1 MDIKAL
7 VRKAGPAALFLA
19 FWAVLIFLKKEP
31 TPRLDPSETALS
43 AGSVKALG
51 EARPPASGPRVA
63 RAPLPPVDPP
73 SRVTWTLPAAEPPFA
88 KFTDWF
94 SRYSTSEAET
104 REQLEKEGIEL
115 ARERRVELRRLI
127 QADPKQALE
136 LAVPVGVR
144 RALPHSITSLLE
156 KRVSG
161 RGTLAVFGAL
171 PERGRENEVALTF
184 RRAQLEN
191 LEYQAYVYGRRLGE
205 PTRAHLPLNGIA
217 VDNLLAI
224 HESPARILEPEEIA
238 DLNVAA
244 SEALCAVSGQPA
256 TIDGEQ
262 TAVEVG
268 GEVVFLCGK
277 IHADDLNKRLIAA
290 EAQDTLGISSVSG
303 EQSISSTY
311 TEGQKKLLVIRVDF
325 SDLAGST
332 IASNSAVSLISSLGS
347 FYAESSYGK
356 TGFFL
361 AGAGSAVTP
370 VLRMPRTAADY
381 GGSDDFTGLR
391 SDARSAAAAAGFV
404 LAQYQFDLICMGAV
418 PGFGWAG
425 LGYVGAPGAWLHN
438 SFSAGVAGHE
448 LGHNYGLNHASFWDT
463 AGQSIIGSG
472 THVEYGDS
480 FDTMGAASAGNNHF
494 NARYKNYLN
503 WLTPAD
509 RVNVTSNGTY
519 RIYAHDD
526 ASATGLR
533 GLRIV
538 RSSTT
543 NYWVE
548 LRQKFTSNKWLMN
561 GVGLRWTGNGNE
573 HSHLLDTTPG
583 SPNGLTDSALVI
595 GRTFS
600 DLGANVH
607 ITPIRKGGT
616 TPESMD
622 VTVNLGPF
630 PTNLPP
636 VLAVIASSATV
647 SAGAV
652 VDFSTS
658 ALDPNG
664 DALAYYWDF
673 GDGNFGP
680 NSPAVSYH
688 WNIAGEYLVQCT
700 ATDMK
705 GGLAIASAL
714 VRVGS
719 PATFRISGQVKSD
732 GLPLPGVRI
741 YVSSSKMTY
750 TDSDGSYTLAGL
762 SAGAYTVSASLDG
775 YVFIPIFANP
785 VRMGPSAT
793 DIDFFGA
800 SSAGQSATL
809 VSIGSVWKYL
819 DKGSNQGSNWSKPD
833 FTDLSWKE
841 GRAQLGYGD
850 ADEATT
856 VSFGSNPNNKFI
868 TTYFRHRFT
877 VGDLALN
884 TNLTVNILRDD
895 GAVVYLNG
903 VEIFRSNMPAT
914 GTIGFNTLASST
926 VSGANESVFSSGP
939 VNASLL
945 RVGENVLAVEIHQS
959 SVTSSDISFDLE
971 LKGALYQPPLV
982 VIASPREGAIFPA
995 SSSFLLQANTSDFD
1009 GTVRKVEFF
1018 ADGQKLGEDLASP
1031 FSLSWGRAELGRVT
1045 LTAVATDNDGLSS
1058 TSAPVT
1064 VTFETAL
1071 VPPGSVWRFLDNGSN
1086 QRTSWFGVEFD
1097 ASAWKSGPAE
1107 LGYGD
1112 GPEAT
1117 VVNFG
1122 TNPSSKFITTYFRQD
1137 FTVADPEQWASLSL
1151 GLLRDDGAV
1160 VYLNGGE
1167 ILRMNMP
1174 AGAISYTTPASRA
1187 VDGVEETTYQLSSVD
1202 PGRLVP
1208 GRNVFAVEVHQ
1219 ASGASSDLSFDLFLT
1234 GARKPGSARPGLSW
1248 TRSGEDLL
1256 LSWPASASGWS
1267 LYSTDDL
1274 SPAIV
1279 WSPVNSLAILVEG
1292 RNVVAITP
1300 GTGRRF
1306 YTLRKP

>member
-1 MDIKAL
+1 MN
-7 VRKAGPAALFLA
+7 
-19 FWAVLIFLKKEP
+19 
-31 TPRLDPSETALS
+31 
-43 AGSVKALG
+43 
-51 EARPPASGPRVA
+51 
-63 RAPLPPVDPP
+63 
-73 SRVTWTLPAAEPPFA
+73 
-88 KFTDWF
+88 FTDWF
-94 SRYSTSEAET
+94 ARYSAAEAET
-104 REQLEKEGIEL
+104 KALLEQEGIEL
-115 ARERRVELRRLI
+115 ARRRRVELQQLI
-127 QADPKQALE
+127 QTDPKQALE

-144 RALPHSITSLLE
+144 RALPQSITSLLE

-171 PERGRENEVALTF
+171 PERGQENVVAPTF

-191 LEYQAYVYGRRLGE
+191 LEYKAYVYGRRLGE
-205 PTRAHLPLNGIA
+205 PTRAEVSLNGIA
-217 VDNLLAI
+217 VDNLLAVN
-224 HESPARILEPEEIA
+224 ENPARVLEPEEVA

-256 TIDGEQ
+256 TINGEE
-262 TAVEVG
+262 TAVDVG

-277 IHADDLNKRLIAA
+277 IHADDLNKRLVAA
-290 EAQDTLGISSVSG
+290 EAQDILGATSVSG
-303 EQSISSTY
+303 EQSISSAY
-311 TEGQKKLLVIRVDF
+311 TEGQKKLLILRVDF
-325 SDLAGST
+325 SDLPAST
-332 IASNSAVSLISSLGS
+332 ISSNAAVSLIASLNS
-347 FYAESSYGK
+347 FYSESSYGK
-356 TGFFL
+356 TGFLL
-361 AGAGSAVTP
+361 AGAGSGVTP

-425 LGYVGAPGAWLHN
+425 LGYVGAPGAWLRN
-438 SFSAGVAGHE
+438 SFSTGVAGHE
-448 LGHNYGLNHASFWDT
+448 LGHNFGLNHASFWDT

-503 WLTPAD
+503 WLTSAD
-509 RVNVTSNGTY
+509 RINVTSNGTY
-519 RIYAHDD
+519 RIQAHDN
-526 ASATGLR
+526 ASATGVR

-538 RSSTT
+538 RGSTT

-548 LRQKFTSNKWLMN
+548 LRQKFTANKWLMN
-561 GVGLRWTGNGNE
+561 GVGLRWAGNGNE

-600 DLGANVH
+600 DRGANIH
-607 ITPIRKGGT
+607 ITPVGKGGT
-616 TPESMD
+616 RPESMD

-636 VLAVIASSATV
+636 ELAVTAGSTIVALSTAVSLSA
-647 SAGAV
+647 
-652 VDFSTS
+652 S

-673 GDGNFGP
+673 GDGNFGS
-680 NSPAVSYH
+680 NSPAASH
-688 WNIAGEYLVQCT
+688 QWIAAGEYLVQCT

-705 GGLAIASAL
+705 GGLAIDSVL

-719 PATFRISGQVKSD
+719 PATFRISGQVKAD
-732 GLPLPGVRI
+732 GLPLQGVRI

-762 SAGAYTVSASLDG
+762 SAGAYTVNASLDG
-775 YVFIPIFANP
+775 YAFIPIFANP
-785 VRMGPSAT
+785 VSTGSTAT
-793 DIDFFGA
+793 GIDFFGA

-809 VSIGSVWKYL
+809 VAVGSVWKYL
-819 DKGSNQGSNWSKPD
+819 DNGSNQGSGWNKPG
-833 FTDLSWKE
+833 FTDSSWKE

-856 VSFGSNPNNKFI
+856 VSFGSNPSNKFI

-877 VGDLALN
+877 VEDSALY
-884 TNLTVNILRDD
+884 TNLTLNVLRDD

-903 VEIFRSNMPAT
+903 VEVFQSNLPVT
-914 GTIGFNTLASST
+914 GTIAYNTLASST
-926 VSGANESVFSSGP
+926 VSGADESVFFTGP
-939 VNASLL
+939 VNANLL
-945 RVGENVLAVEIHQS
+945 RSGENVLAVEIHQS
-959 SVTSSDISFDLE
+959 SGASSDISFNLA
-971 LKGALYQPPLV
+971 LNGALYQPPLV
-982 VIASPREGAIFPA
+982 VIDSPREGAIFPA
-995 SSSFLLQANTSDFD
+995 SGTLRLQAKTSDFD

-1018 ADGQKLGEDLASP
+1018 GNGQKLGEDLASP
-1031 FSLSWGRAELGRVT
+1031 FSLIWGRAELGEVT
-1045 LTAVATDNDGLSS
+1045 LIAVATDNDGLSS

-1064 VTFETAL
+1064 VTFQTAL
-1071 VPPGSVWRFLDNGSN
+1071 VPARSVWSFLDNGSN
-1086 QRTSWFGVEFD
+1086 QRTSWFGVDFD
-1097 ASAWKSGPAE
+1097 DGAWKSGPAE

-1112 GPEAT
+1112 DGDGREVT

-1122 TNPSSKFITTYFRQD
+1122 TNPGSKFITTYFRQA
-1137 FTVADPEQWASLSL
+1137 FTVADPAQWESLTL

-1160 VYLNGGE
+1160 VYLNGRE

-1174 AGAISYTTPASRA
+1174 AGSISYTTLALRTI
-1187 VDGVEETTYQLSSVD
+1187 DGVEETTYFQNSVD
-1202 PGRLVP
+1202 PALLVP

-1234 GARKPGSARPGLSW
+1234 GTQKTGSARPVLSW
-1248 TRSGEDLL
+1248 ARSGEDIL
-1256 LSWPASASGWS
+1256 LSWPASAGGWN

-1274 SPAIV
+1274 TPAGV
-1279 WSPVNSLAILVEG
+1279 WSPVDSLVILAEG
-1292 RNVVAITP
+1292 RNVVTITP
-1300 GTGRRF
+1300 GTGHRF
-1306 YTLRKP
+1306 YSLRKP